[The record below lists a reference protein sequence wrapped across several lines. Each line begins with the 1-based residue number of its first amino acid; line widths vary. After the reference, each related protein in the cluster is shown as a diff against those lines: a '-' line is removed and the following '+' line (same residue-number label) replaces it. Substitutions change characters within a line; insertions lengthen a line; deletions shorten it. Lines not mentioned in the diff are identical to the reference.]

1 MSDALASPLAF
12 AAGLAIV
19 VGTAGSLVRTLVLP
33 RGLASRLSVLVGR
46 SVVRRSFL
54 LAARFARTY
63 EAKDRILAA
72 SAPMAL
78 LSVLLAWLT
87 LFVLGYSLMFW
98 ALVDVSLPDALREVG
113 SSTFTLG
120 FTTTESY
127 AATVIDFVAAGTG
140 LVAIALEIA
149 YLPVIYSAFNRRETL
164 VTMLQSRAG
173 SPAWGPEILARHQ
186 LVNIVDSLPDFYGAW
201 EAWAADVAE
210 SHANYP
216 VLVWFRSPHPLRSW
230 IVGLLAVM
238 DSAALYL
245 ALSPSRAPSE
255 ARLCLRMGFNCL
267 RDIADAVRLP
277 YDVDPFPED
286 PIELTFEEFAAGVR
300 RAEEVGFQ
308 PERGPEE
315 AWVHFRGWRVNY
327 EGIAYRLADAVVAP
341 PGPWSGRRTHLPQV
355 AIAPQR
361 PPNRHPEDPHDEG
374 RPRGHRGY

>member
-1 MSDALASPLAF
+1 MSGPIVSPLAF
-12 AAGLAIV
+12 AAGMAIV
-19 VGTAGSLVRTLVLP
+19 LGTAGSLIRTLVLP

-54 LAARFARTY
+54 LAARVADSY
-63 EAKDRILAA
+63 ETKDRILAA

-87 LFVLGYSLMFW
+87 LFVIGYSLMFW
-98 ALVDVSLPDALREVG
+98 AVVDVTLPDALREVG

-186 LVNIVDSLPDFYGAW
+186 MVNIVDSLRELYNEW

-267 RDIADAVRLP
+267 RDIAEAVGIP
-277 YDVDPFPED
+277 FDVDPFPED

-300 RAEEVGFQ
+300 RAEEVGF
-308 PERGPEE
+308 PLERTPEE

-327 EGIAYRLADAVVAP
+327 EAIAYRIADAVVAP
-341 PGPWSGRRTHLPQV
+341 PGPWSGRRAFLPDM

-361 PPNRHPEDPHDEG
+361 PPNRRPEDPEDEG
-374 RPRGHRGY
+374 RPRGHRGF